1 MRKTR
6 KTPCQSVID
15 QAQLESEIEVFP
27 WTGCNNCVQICNSQ
41 HLIVGGGAA
50 VEERSDGVNNLDVQN
65 NDGMEYGLGL
75 VIEGRS
81 LLSGTSCQC
90 ATFNNAPLSSEHA
103 DGSPFEIANLEVW
116 TMTPANSV
124 ELAERLE
131 LGSLFLESNTLS
143 KQ

>member
-15 QAQLESEIEVFP
+15 QAQLESEIEVYP

-50 VEERSDGVNNLDVQN
+50 LEDRSDGVIISDHQAE
-65 NDGMEYGLGL
+65 DGKEYGLGL

-81 LLSGTSCQC
+81 MLYGTSCQS
-90 ATFNNAPLSSEHA
+90 ATFNNAPLSSDHA

-116 TMTPANSV
+116 TFSPANSV

>member
-15 QAQLESEIEVFP
+15 QAQLESEIEVYP

-41 HLIVGGGAA
+41 HLIVGGGA
-50 VEERSDGVNNLDVQN
+50 VLEDRSDGAISSDFQVE
-65 NDGMEYGLGL
+65 DGMEYGLGL
-75 VIEGRS
+75 VIDGKS
-81 LLSGTSCQC
+81 MLYGTSSQC
-90 ATFNNAPLSSEHA
+90 VTFNNAPLSNDHA

-116 TMTPANSV
+116 TFSPANSV
-124 ELAERLE
+124 EVAERLE

-143 KQ
+143 MQ